1 MLLGHSKGNKDVSSG
16 LGSVIVVK
24 PRVVAARLRIEGV
37 VVLKL
42 QLAIPSAI
50 SAVLIVASP
59 VGVISFTKIVLIV
72 LSIEISDVYGS
83 FPLATPLSRRCAFG
97 EIIGFVSYISTT

>member
-24 PRVVAARLRIEGV
+24 PRVVAARLRTEGV

-42 QLAIPSAI
+42 QKKLNTD
-50 SAVLIVASP
+50 
-59 VGVISFTKIVLIV
+59 TKTKTKDLKGQE
-72 LSIEISDVYGS
+72 LKKHS
-83 FPLATPLSRRCAFG
+83 
-97 EIIGFVSYISTT
+97 

>member
-1 MLLGHSKGNKDVSSG
+1 MPSTHFSALKFSMLLGHSKGNKDVSSG

-59 VGVISFTKIVLIV
+59 VGVISFTKLHNKIHHQ
-72 LSIEISDVYGS
+72 SEH
-83 FPLATPLSRRCAFG
+83 
-97 EIIGFVSYISTT
+97 